1 MVLLQSYLYLVASI
15 LSATEVYSSPQDSAN
30 SGDPVLALNPTSD
43 TNDLTNPDQQSLIAF
58 QSTSSTPSDQGSKPL
73 KYIASNQADFLAGNL
88 SPNNLRLLSD
98 SVVPD
103 INTLSGGSQDT
114 AFRDDGTGGVT
125 DVSPSFPAPLIDF
138 FPRGLPEFD
147 PNGVIRW
154 FTRPEQPICDQGKF
168 AFCCQLGPAQF
179 QRSRK
184 YSTPTEEQQA
194 EKAQRMRKCRDC
206 K

>member
-15 LSATEVYSSPQDSAN
+15 LLATEVYSSPQDSAN

-125 DVSPSFPAPLIDF
+125 DVIPSFPAPLINF
-138 FPRGLPEFD
+138 FPSGLPEFD

-154 FTRPEQPICDQGKF
+154 FTRLEQPICDQGKF
-168 AFCCQLGPAQF
+168 AFCCQQGPARF
-179 QRSRK
+179 QRSQK
-184 YSTPTEEQQA
+184 YSTSTEEQKA
-194 EKAQRMRKCRDC
+194 EKAQRMRKCQDC